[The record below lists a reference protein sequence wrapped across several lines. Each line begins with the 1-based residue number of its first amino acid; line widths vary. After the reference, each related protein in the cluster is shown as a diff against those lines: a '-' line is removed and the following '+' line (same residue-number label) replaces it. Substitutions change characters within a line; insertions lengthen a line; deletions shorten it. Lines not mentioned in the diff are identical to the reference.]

1 MKRIKTKLTKGKT
14 KTESKLKKQR
24 KHKTQNNSFK
34 RLVHWEDP
42 EGWNGE
48 GGGRGGSGWGT
59 HVNPWLIHVNV

>member
-1 MKRIKTKLTKGKT
+1 MKIIKTKLTKGKT

-42 EGWNGE
+42 EG
-48 GGGRGGSGWGT
+48 
-59 HVNPWLIHVNV
+59 